1 MTKKSEEKMVKGR
14 KKGGGGRGDLHEND
28 RLPADRAAS
37 GMDEGNGADGNENN
51 GDNGKG
57 VLKAI
62 VRQAKKG
69 EAKQQELYLKYIDVF
84 SKTGKDEDDEEVV
97 YETEFVD
104 DKDKED

>member
-1 MTKKSEEKMVKGR
+1 MTKRSDEKTAGGR
-14 KKGGGGRGDLHEND
+14 KKGGRERPGSHDGDLLLEDRIFSEEN
-28 RLPADRAAS
+28 AES
-37 GMDEGNGADGNENN
+37 GADEN

-57 VLKAI
+57 VLKTI

-84 SKTGKDEDDEEVV
+84 NKTGKDEDDEEVV

-104 DKDKED
+104 DKDKKD